1 MRGFAFRLAFAMLP
15 LLAAGGRMGVLAG
28 STVRFGFITFIF
40 HDYSP
45 LFMMGLSRQ
54 RPDISKRGHFLME
67 TGKWMRAYA
76 RRIG

>member
-1 MRGFAFRLAFAMLP
+1 MLP

-45 LFMMGLSRQ
+45 LFMMALSRQ
-54 RPDISKRGHFLME
+54 RPDIFPSADISSWRQGNGCVLTQGGSGEESFP
-67 TGKWMRAYA
+67 
-76 RRIG
+76 